1 MHHLTLYY
9 HVERLR
15 PTLAGSRLY
24 GASGAGGEVI
34 DVQFQP
40 PGGPRG
46 VLRFDLRGD
55 PLLLWGER
63 RALPPIPPAA
73 PSPLV
78 TLLNKRL
85 NGARLVDLWCCAADR
100 IAVLWLERR
109 RLSGRREEY
118 ALVAELFGRPPALSL
133 VAAGDEV
140 VLATSHPRPLT
151 DQRTPPRLPGQV
163 FRAAEPPPRHACA
176 APFTVSPGKLF
187 EAEWRLR
194 GARPAELSAALA
206 AGEAW
211 AYRRPGGRYAA
222 SPLRLTQAGLEAA
235 GPFADLTAALLFC
248 QAEILEAPAIHGRGV
263 ARLRRALQRSEERLT
278 RARTANEA
286 AAADAAHAD
295 RWRLRGE
302 TLLCHLHELTAGREA
317 TLPTAELPP
326 DLALVAAD
334 TSPSDQAQ
342 AAFHRYRRL
351 QRTQAAA
358 AQRLATINTDLAYLA
373 DLRFTLEEADDPA
386 TLAAVAGEMA
396 AAGWLRAP
404 HAPARPRGHTGP
416 PPGILTFTVAGWQIL
431 VGRHARANDWLVR
444 RKGRADDFWLH
455 AKEYPG
461 AHVVVINP
469 ERVPRPPD
477 DVLTAAAGLAA
488 QFSAG
493 RGAAHVAL
501 YFTRVRHLRRGP
513 GMRPGQVL
521 VDEYEEVVGAPQ
533 VGADL
538 ARISHQGS

>member
-15 PTLAGSRLY
+15 AALAGGRLH
-24 GASGAGGEVI
+24 GASGVGGEVI
-34 DVQFQP
+34 DIQLQP
-40 PGGPRG
+40 SGGAPG

-63 RALPPIPPAA
+63 RALPPAPPAA

-100 IAVLWLERR
+100 IAVVWLERS

-133 VAAGDEV
+133 VSADDEV
-140 VLATSHPRPLT
+140 VLATTHPRPLT
-151 DQRTPPRLPGQV
+151 DERTPPRLPGQL
-163 FRAAEPPPRHACA
+163 FRAAAPPPRHDCA
-176 APFTVSPGKLF
+176 VPFTVSPGRLF

-194 GARPAELSAALA
+194 GNRPDELSTALA

-211 AYRRPGGRYAA
+211 AYRKPGGRYAA

-248 QAEILEAPAIHGRGV
+248 HAEVPEAPAIHGRGM
-263 ARLRRALQRSEERLT
+263 ARLRRALQRAQERLT
-278 RARTANEA
+278 RARTANQA

-295 RWRLRGE
+295 LWRLRGE

-317 TLPTAELPP
+317 VLPSAELPP
-326 DLALVAAD
+326 ELARVAAD
-334 TSPSDQAQ
+334 TPPSDQAQ

-351 QRTQAAA
+351 RRTQGAAA
-358 AQRLATINTDLAYLA
+358 RRLATIDADLAYLA
-373 DLRFTLEEADDPA
+373 DLRFALEEADDPA
-386 TLAAVAGEMA
+386 TLTAVAGEIA

-404 HAPARPRGHTGP
+404 QAPARPRGRTEP
-416 PPGILTFTVAGWQIL
+416 PAGILTFTVAGWPIL

-444 RKGRADDFWLH
+444 RKGRPDDFWLH
-455 AKEYPG
+455 AKDYPG
-461 AHVVVINP
+461 AHVVVANP
-469 ERVPRPPD
+469 ERAAMPPD
-477 DVLTAAAGLAA
+477 EVVTAAAGLAA
-488 QFSAG
+488 HFSAG
-493 RGAAHVAL
+493 RHAAHVAL

-521 VDEYEEVVGAPQ
+521 VDQYEEVAGAPQ